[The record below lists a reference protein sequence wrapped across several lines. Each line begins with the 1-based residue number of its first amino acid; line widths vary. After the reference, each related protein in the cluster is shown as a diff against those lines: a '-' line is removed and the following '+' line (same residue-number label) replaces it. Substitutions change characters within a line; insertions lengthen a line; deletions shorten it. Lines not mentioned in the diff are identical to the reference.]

1 MFLLN
6 EQLKIEPLQGNRRR
20 HLSLVSQ
27 VPQSSSSAKQRHHTL
42 WSSCRLDLQLPG
54 AHLASRR
61 RNPLPPAHHTDHGGQ
76 VGEHTIWATSGADR
90 NGGAR
95 PVEARR
101 RCAIQDRGRKTL
113 QGMGGK
119 TREKMS
125 CHEKLL
131 RDGSW
136 LVCDLFSYSLLEG
149 LFSLGPKLNKSVAKL
164 NYRGQKYYSLSEML

>member
-1 MFLLN
+1 MTV
-6 EQLKIEPLQGNRRR
+6 QLKIEPLKGNHWR
-20 HLSLVSQ
+20 HLSPVSQ
-27 VPQSSSSAKQRHHTL
+27 VPQSSAKQRHHTL

-61 RNPLPPAHHTDHGGQ
+61 RNPLPPAHHTNHGGQ

-119 TREKMS
+119 TRANAQKKS
-125 CHEKLL
+125 RHEQIAV
-131 RDGSW
+131 RRE
-136 LVCDLFSYSLLEG
+136 LVG
-149 LFSLGPKLNKSVAKL
+149 L
-164 NYRGQKYYSLSEML
+164 